1 MEEFL
6 APRSDEHP
14 SGDNLEY
21 DPLFTALEL
30 AAQPG
35 EERQAG
41 DEFLPAEEPD
51 WREVIARAEAV
62 LERSHD
68 LRAAVFLAHALL
80 RQEGLEGFARVTGF
94 VRGLL
99 TDWWDTCHP
108 QLDADDDNDPTMRVN
123 AVLGLAGS
131 ETVQAALRLAP
142 LSDSAT
148 FGRMSL
154 RDIQIAEGE
163 ITAPESMARPPEPQ
177 TVAAAFRD
185 TRVDTLAERLA
196 AVRRAIDDIVQINAV
211 FDERTPGQGP
221 ELGPLL
227 RMLRRIA
234 GILSGVVGEP
244 ESGTDDASG
253 ADAPAAGP
261 EAAVAAPGAAP
272 GTITSQKDVLGAI
285 DRIIDYY
292 ETREPSS
299 PVPVLMRRARRLVG
313 ADFLAIVRDMA
324 PDGFDNVRRVGGIED
339 DDYG

>member
-41 DEFLPAEEPD
+41 EEFLPAEEPE
-51 WREVIARAEAV
+51 WRAVIARAEAV

-80 RQEGLEGFARVTGF
+80 RYEGVEGFARVTGY

-163 ITAPESMARPPEPQ
+163 ISAPESMARPPEPQ

-185 TRVDTLAERLA
+185 TRADALAGRLA

-234 GILSGVVGEP
+234 GILSGVIGEP
-244 ESGTDDASG
+244 EGGSDAATG
-253 ADAPAAGP
+253 ADALAAAP
-261 EAAVAAPGAAP
+261 EASGAAP
-272 GTITSQKDVLGAI
+272 GTIASQKDVLSAI